1 MPRRVM
7 TYVAFA
13 LVGLFALPAA
23 ALSASGGSGLDP
35 SGGMGAP
42 SSPGSPNVQ
51 SGATPV
57 TSTSNGITLTTT
69 SSAPLRNTL
78 SFTGSAPAG
87 SAGQTLEIERLGH
100 ETHWQWTPTT
110 QATINSDG
118 TFSTVW
124 TTNHIGRF
132 LIRAVIGGT
141 SARAASVSSA
151 PTVATTVYRPS
162 LATLYGPG
170 FFGHRTACG
179 PRLTRST
186 IGLANRTLKCG
197 SLVAV
202 YYRGRTLNVPVID
215 RGPYA
220 NGADWDLT
228 MATGKALGI
237 TGTVRIGAVS
247 LPKAPPSAPT
257 APAQ

>member
-1 MPRRVM
+1 M
-7 TYVAFA
+7 TYVVLA
-13 LVGLFALPAA
+13 LTGLLALPAA

-42 SSPGSPNVQ
+42 SNPGSPAVQ
-51 SGATPV
+51 SGTSPV
-57 TSTSNGITLTTT
+57 TATSNGITLTTNG
-69 SSAPLRNTL
+69 SALLRNTL
-78 SFTGSAPAG
+78 GFTGSAPAG

-100 ETHWQWTPTT
+100 ETNWQWTPTS

-118 TFSTVW
+118 TFSTTW

-132 LIRAVIGGT
+132 LIRAVVGGT
-141 SARAASVSSA
+141 SASAAGASGA
-151 PTVATTVYRPS
+151 PTVATTIYRPS
-162 LATLYGPG
+162 IATLYGPG
-170 FFGHRTACG
+170 FFGRETACG

-186 IGLANRTLKCG
+186 IGLANRTLRCG

-202 YYRGRTLNVPVID
+202 YYRGRTLSVPVID

-237 TGTVRIGAVS
+237 TGTVHIGAVS